1 MGKAVGMSPGFLNSK
16 SSCDAFNKN
25 NATEWQKSNKSNSQK
40 LNRSPCEIN
49 ASDYDQTMTTGEL
62 IRAARKAAGM
72 TQVQLAERTG
82 ITFQQLSK
90 YERGVF
96 EPRLAQ
102 LRTLAKSLRV
112 KPGHLIGDQ

>member
-1 MGKAVGMSPGFLNSK
+1 
-16 SSCDAFNKN
+16 
-25 NATEWQKSNKSNSQK
+25 
-40 LNRSPCEIN
+40 
-49 ASDYDQTMTTGEL
+49 MTTGEL